1 MADALPGIKSQ
12 QNNAQLGPSLYNA
25 LSATSGG
32 FLNQSTQ
39 RPTVGPPA
47 SAGVGPASGGPMS
60 PMSPN
65 GNNMFAPMSEPLGLS
80 PGYQSNPLV
89 TQDTRALNQ
98 QPNPQP
104 NLSPTMPGQYDS
116 YGSPAMPSPE
126 RENSPNMPGQS
137 LYRSIQPQVYQQ
149 KQFIGGEK

>member
-1 MADALPGIKSQ
+1 MATP
-12 QNNAQLGPSLYNA
+12 LYNA

-39 RPTVGPPA
+39 RPTAGPPA
-47 SAGVGPASGGPMS
+47 SAGLGPASGGPQS

-65 GNNMFAPMSEPLGLS
+65 GDNMFAPSNEPLRVS
-80 PGYQSNPLV
+80 PEFASNPVV
-89 TQDTRALNQ
+89 TTNDSLRPVNQ

-104 NLSPTMPGQYDS
+104 NPEPTMP
-116 YGSPAMPSPE
+116 SPN
-126 RENSPNMPGQS
+126 RENNPYMPGQS
-137 LYRSIQPQVYQQ
+137 LYRSLQPQVYQQ